1 MFGNPNLEIAS
12 SHWRYTASAL
22 ILFTGGL
29 VVMFGVRRYR
39 ELDELTK
46 RIHLIALSV
55 AFRGTLFFVFVLG
68 IFEFFGVVDDGQILG
83 RYVGRG
89 PSGSFGLFFAGTM
102 LVLHLVGWVWGRSL
116 YR

>member
-1 MFGNPNLEIAS
+1 M
-12 SHWRYTASAL
+12 
-22 ILFTGGL
+22 
-29 VVMFGVRRYR
+29 
-39 ELDELTK
+39 
-46 RIHLIALSV
+46 SV
-55 AFRGTLFFVFVLG
+55 AFRGILFFVFVLG